1 MKNSSQKIEYS
12 QLLDTWTDEFILDL
26 KLLDK
31 IVSLSSILEIY
42 LPLIEWQGKTPKFPL
57 TSEKPCLI

>member
-42 LPLIEWQGKTPKFPL
+42 LPLIE
-57 TSEKPCLI
+57 